1 MLSQKK
7 VKNDGY
13 DDGDQIIC
21 SENFLANVHSLSQWF
36 DNKKKLLLLSS
47 WLVLTQ
53 HEVHTLYVLRYRF
66 SFKLFSLSFLQVIK
80 EHF

>member
-13 DDGDQIIC
+13 DDGDEIIC

-36 DNKKKLLLLSS
+36 DNTKTFTFEQ
-47 WLVLTQ
+47 LVGFNT
-53 HEVHTLYVLRYRF
+53 T
-66 SFKLFSLSFLQVIK
+66 
-80 EHF
+80 